1 MGAWEEQGPAA
12 QPSVGRDQLRVW
24 AGKRPRK
31 SIQELL
37 LKQAVLLSPCT
48 DTCSESKPAEIIPLP
63 AELATGASKHR
74 CQHLSW
80 FICIVKAAPVPLP
93 SAGRGFKSLRAFSC
107 SSWMWSELPA
117 KPWFITVSPHSVAG
131 SSGPEQSPLHRC
143 RDEHLHLPEWLAGAR
158 PFPAT
163 AGLGNSPSPPVPL
176 RTALGVSA
184 RLSGLPPCWDGE
196 QYFQGGGTG
205 QCLSLH
211 PAPVHFTGV
220 HVGWMRDAG
229 TQQWLPS
236 CSEGLPPP
244 ATLCSP
250 GSPMRQHVVLLVLG
264 TWIISA
270 WVNKLIALHERSR
283 DSSPRAWWNS

>member
-1 MGAWEEQGPAA
+1 M
-12 QPSVGRDQLRVW
+12 
-24 AGKRPRK
+24 
-31 SIQELL
+31 
-37 LKQAVLLSPCT
+37 
-48 DTCSESKPAEIIPLP
+48 
-63 AELATGASKHR
+63 GASKHR

-107 SSWMWSELPA
+107 SSWTWSELPA
-117 KPWFITVSPHSVAG
+117 KPWFITISPHSVAG
-131 SSGPEQSPLHRC
+131 SSGSQQSPLHRC
-143 RDEHLHLPEWLAGAR
+143 RDEHLHLPERATHWCETLPRHSRAGKLSLPTSA
-158 PFPAT
+158 
-163 AGLGNSPSPPVPL
+163 PPNCP
-176 RTALGVSA
+176 GSA

-196 QYFQGGGTG
+196 QYFQVGGTG

-211 PAPVHFTGV
+211 PSPVHFTGV
-220 HVGWMRDAG
+220 HVVWMRDAG

-236 CSEGLPPP
+236 CPEGLPPP

-250 GSPMRQHVVLLVLG
+250 GSPMPQHTVLLVLG

-283 DSSPRAWWNS
+283 DSSPRAWWSS